1 MRGRWTSGPGGERLW
16 LYPSGALAEHCGGRF
31 RGRIPDHEIPM
42 SEQSTFL
49 DLIGA
54 EPEATTAAPPKPKQ
68 RRQRPPENDRKR
80 AQAARDAALSQVE
93 ENASEAEEV
102 AVMRAIRI
110 AAGERNLLTT
120 DHVRPHIRGTVREPR
135 LLGALMR
142 KAQSRGWIEPT
153 PRYADS
159 DHVESHGRPKRLW
172 KSLLRR

>member
-1 MRGRWTSGPGGERLW
+1 
-16 LYPSGALAEHCGGRF
+16 
-31 RGRIPDHEIPM
+31 M

-54 EPEATTAAPPKPKQ
+54 EPEVTTTAAPKPKQ
-68 RRQRPPENDRKR
+68 RRQRPPENDRRR
-80 AQAARDAALSQVE
+80 AHAARDAALSQVE

-110 AAGERNLLTT
+110 AAGERDLLTT

-142 KAQSRGWIEPT
+142 RAHGRGWIEPT
-153 PRYADS
+153 KEYADS
-159 DHVESHGRPKRLW
+159 DHVDSHGRPKRVW
-172 KSLLRR
+172 RSLLRTNRA